1 MAKPLAM
8 PLWKLA
14 AASGPYVVLAAL
26 SGATAVILGA
36 IGTHRHYPRD
46 EIGQEQRRIFEIA
59 NQYHFVHTLAL
70 LGLPLCRTPVLA
82 ATFMLS
88 GILLFCG
95 SGYYIAFTGDRRFRG
110 TTPFGGFC
118 FILGWCSMC
127 L

>member
-1 MAKPLAM
+1 MAKSLAI

-14 AASGPYVVLAAL
+14 AANKPYVVLTAL
-26 SGATAVILGA
+26 NGATAVYLGA
-36 IGTHRHYPRD
+36 IGFHRNYPKG
-46 EIGQEQRRIFEIA
+46 EVGQEQRRIFEIA
-59 NQYHFVHTLAL
+59 NQYHFIHTLAL
-70 LGLPLCRTPVLA
+70 LGLPLCRTPFLA

-95 SGYYIAFTGDRRFRG
+95 SGYYIAFTSDRRFRR
-110 TTPFGGFC
+110 TTPIGGFC